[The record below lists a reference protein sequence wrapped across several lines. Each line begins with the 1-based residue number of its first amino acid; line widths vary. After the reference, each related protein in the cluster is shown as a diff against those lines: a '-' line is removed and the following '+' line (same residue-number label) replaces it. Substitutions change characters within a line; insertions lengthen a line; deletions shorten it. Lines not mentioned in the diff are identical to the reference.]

1 MPEWLNLALGYG
13 ADGMLG
19 EFENKKHYKG
29 QSLPD
34 YKRYRQFY
42 ISLDIDFSKIKT
54 KSRVLKKIYKAVSFI
69 KIPLPA
75 IEFSNKKARGYF
87 FYF

>member
-1 MPEWLNLALGYG
+1 
-13 ADGMLG
+13 MLG
-19 EFENKKHYKG
+19 EFENKKYYKG
-29 QSLPD
+29 LALPD

-54 KSRVLKKIYKAVSFI
+54 KSRVLKKVYKAISFV
-69 KIPLPA
+69 KIPLPT
-75 IEFSNKKARGYF
+75 IEFSNKKVRGYF